1 MLTAAQYSSRG
12 LKTHFPDHILNFSKS
27 DKVRRVSTKLR
38 IKDIDRY
45 KKAEEVNNI

>member
-1 MLTAAQYSSRG
+1 MLTAAQFSSCG

-38 IKDIDRY
+38 IKDTDRY
-45 KKAEEVNNI
+45 RKVEEFNNI